1 MEIVRPIAGV
11 TVTGGEGKD
20 GKRFF
25 VAVHVGAGY
34 HSPSNHKP
42 LRSAMNRAC
51 LAAASVLQ
59 QEGSVLCLDAVVA
72 AIQLLEVSYQ
82 FTRHNYS
89 FYHFDV
95 EFEQIVKNVK
105 NVKNVRC

>member
-1 MEIVRPIAGV
+1 METEGIGGV
-11 TVTGGEGKD
+11 TVTGSQNKD
-20 GKRFF
+20 EIRFF

-59 QEGSVLCLDAVVA
+59 QEGSVFCLDAVVA
-72 AIQLLEVSYQ
+72 AIQVLEVSYR
-82 FTRHNYS
+82 FA
-89 FYHFDV
+89 
-95 EFEQIVKNVK
+95 EFEQIVN
-105 NVKNVRC
+105 C